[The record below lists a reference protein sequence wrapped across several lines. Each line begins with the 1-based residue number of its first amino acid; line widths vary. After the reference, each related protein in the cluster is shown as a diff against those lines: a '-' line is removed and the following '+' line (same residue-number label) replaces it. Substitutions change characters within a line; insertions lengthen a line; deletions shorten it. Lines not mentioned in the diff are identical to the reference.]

1 MGGGTTFSASPATVS
16 VPTGSISVKIDGIFI
31 VPLGVHVIEVTCDQV
46 DSVYVGVTPN
56 TTHHIAVYTDEDP
69 YLEDFD
75 WVVECLEHSKV
86 YIDNNGNNDSG
97 IVDISWS
104 PEINN
109 MTPTI
114 KDY

>member
-1 MGGGTTFSASPATVS
+1 M
-16 VPTGSISVKIDGIFI
+16 PTGSISIKTDGIFI
-31 VPLGVHVIEVTCDQV
+31 VPLGVNVIEVSCDQV
-46 DSVYVGVTPN
+46 DTVYVGVTPN
-56 TTHHIAVYTDEDP
+56 TTHHINVCTDEDP

-75 WVVECLEHSKV
+75 WLVECVEHSKV
-86 YIDNNGNNDSG
+86 YIDNNGNNDSN

-109 MTPTI
+109 KTPTI

>member
-1 MGGGTTFSASPATVS
+1 M
-16 VPTGSISVKIDGIFI
+16 
-31 VPLGVHVIEVTCDQV
+31 HVIEVNCDQV
-46 DSVYVGVTPN
+46 DTVYVGVTPN
-56 TTHHIAVYTDEDP
+56 TTHHIIIYTDEDP

-75 WVVECLEHSKV
+75 WLVECSEHSKV
-86 YIDNNGNNDSG
+86 YIDNNGKNDSG

-104 PEINN
+104 PEIND

>member
-16 VPTGSISVKIDGIFI
+16 VPTGSISVKNDGIFI

-46 DSVYVGVTPN
+46 DSVYV
-56 TTHHIAVYTDEDP
+56 DEDP

-75 WVVECLEHSKV
+75 WLVECSNHSKV
-86 YIDNNGNNDSG
+86 FIDNNGNNDSG

-104 PEINN
+104 PEINKQ
-109 MTPTI
+109 TPTI
-114 KDY
+114 IDY